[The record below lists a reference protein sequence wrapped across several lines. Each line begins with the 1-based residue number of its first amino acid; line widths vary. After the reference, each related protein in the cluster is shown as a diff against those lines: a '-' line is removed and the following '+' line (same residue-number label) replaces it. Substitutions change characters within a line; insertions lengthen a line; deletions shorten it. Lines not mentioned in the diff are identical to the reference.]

1 MSNPPSFTKN
11 FWTRGWPL
19 DKAAYSIAPR
29 ELLDQLEVPYPKVKP
44 VAAIEFPDDSGW
56 LLRTLVTTTVVSTA
70 LEPIF
75 EHRRGLVAVRDE
87 IRDNLLVCIESGQFI
102 AIGYVLPR
110 KHDDLPV
117 EIPIDLWEG
126 EIDWKDSA
134 VSGHGL
140 DYSAVRIIPANWLI
154 KSQEIIAPLQ
164 IAPPPAI
171 SPELTRKSPGR
182 PSMVKFIK
190 LAYEE
195 LKKSG
200 KIDFQEIQI
209 IAVRQVRETVK
220 AMFPDNVDD
229 GRGLGDE
236 AIRRVIFED
245 YQREHDAL
253 KISSKL

>member
-1 MSNPPSFTKN
+1 MSNPPSFTKEL
-11 FWTRGWPL
+11 WARGWPL
-19 DKAAYSIAPR
+19 DEAAHRIAPR

-56 LLRTLVTTTVVSTA
+56 LLRTLVATSVVSTA

-75 EHRRGLVAVRDE
+75 EHRRGLAAVRDE

-126 EIDWKDSA
+126 KIDWKDSA

-140 DYSAVRIIPANWLI
+140 DYSAVRIISANWLI

-164 IAPPPAI
+164 IAPPLAI
-171 SPELTRKSPGR
+171 LPGVGSAKPGR
-182 PSMVKFIK
+182 PSMEKFIK
-190 LAYEE
+190 IAYEE
-195 LKKSG
+195 LKKLVE
-200 KIDFQEIQI
+200 IDFLGRQI
-209 IAVRQVRETVK
+209 SAIRQVREAVK
-220 AMFPDNVDD
+220 AKFPNDANDD
-229 GRGLGDE
+229 RGLGDE
-236 AIRRVIFED
+236 AIRRVICED
-245 YQREHDAL
+245 FRREHEAL
-253 KISSKL
+253 KAGSKL